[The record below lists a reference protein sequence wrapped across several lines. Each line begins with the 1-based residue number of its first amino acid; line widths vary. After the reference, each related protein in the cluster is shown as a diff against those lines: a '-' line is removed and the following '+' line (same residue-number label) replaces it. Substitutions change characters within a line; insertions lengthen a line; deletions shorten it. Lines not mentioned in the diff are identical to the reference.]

1 MMKNVLVRLQEYRA
15 QANGAEKGLVR
26 YLMEKPEEAVRLSIH
41 VLAERTYT
49 SAATVIRLCR
59 KLGFKGYKDFTI
71 SLNYELALRSEVRGD
86 ISTEIGKEDRLQDIV
101 DKVTY
106 RSIQALEDTR
116 KLVDL
121 DELQLCVDV
130 LERAATVGL
139 FGIGSSLLAAR
150 DMYLKF
156 LRLNKPCVCNDDL
169 HSQIVCARNL
179 SSGDGAVI
187 FSYSGLTREMITC
200 ARVLKEQ
207 NVPVITVT
215 RFAENELTRLAD
227 YKLYVSAR
235 ELLVRTAATS
245 SRISQLNMIDI
256 LFTAYVKKNYDR
268 DIARLKGNMISKDI
282 TSIKKSEGGTVHDT
296 SCNV

>member
-1 MMKNVLVRLQEYRA
+1 MKNVLVRLQEYRL
-15 QANGAEKGLVR
+15 QANGAEKGLVQC
-26 YLMEKPEEAVRLSIH
+26 LLEKPEEVAGLSIH

-49 SAATVIRLCR
+49 SAATIIRLCR
-59 KLGFKGYKDFTI
+59 KLGFNGYKDFTI
-71 SLNYELALRSEVRGD
+71 SLNYELALRSEARKD
-86 ISTEIGKEDRLQDIV
+86 ISTEIRREDRLKDIV

-121 DELQLCVDV
+121 DELQMCVDT
-130 LERAATVGL
+130 LDQAKTIGL

-156 LRLNKPCVCNDDL
+156 LRLNKPCICNDDL

-179 SSGDGAVI
+179 SAGDAAVI
-187 FSYSGLTREMITC
+187 FSYSGQTREMLTC
-200 ARVLKEQ
+200 ARILKEQ
-207 NVPVITVT
+207 NVAVITVT

-227 YKLYVSAR
+227 GKLYVSAK

-245 SRISQLNMIDI
+245 SRISQLNIIDI
-256 LFTAYVKKNYDR
+256 LFTAFVKNNYVR
-268 DIARLKGNMISKDI
+268 DIARLKRNVISKDI
-282 TSIKKSEGGTVHDT
+282 T
-296 SCNV
+296 

>member
-1 MMKNVLVRLQEYRA
+1 MKNVLVRLQEYRP

-26 YLMEKPEEAVRLSIH
+26 YLLEKPEEAVKLSVH

-49 SAATVIRLCR
+49 SAATIIRLCK
-59 KLGFKGYKDFTI
+59 KLGFSGYKDFTI
-71 SLNYELALRSEVRGD
+71 SLNYELARRSEARKD
-86 ISTEIGKEDRLQDIV
+86 ISTEIRKEDRLMDIV

-116 KLVDL
+116 KLVDF
-121 DELQLCVDV
+121 DELQMCVDT
-130 LERAATVGL
+130 LERAATIGL
-139 FGIGSSLLAAR
+139 FGIGSSLLAAK

-156 LRLNKPCVCNDDL
+156 LRLNKPCICNDDL
-169 HSQIVCARNL
+169 HSQILCARNL

-200 ARVLKEQ
+200 ARILKEQ

-215 RFAENELTRLAD
+215 RFSENELTRIAD
-227 YKLYVSAR
+227 CKLYVSAK

-245 SRISQLNMIDI
+245 SRISQLNIIDI
-256 LFTAYVKKNYDR
+256 LFTAYVKNNYDR
-268 DIARLKGNMISKDI
+268 DIARLKSNVIPKDL
-282 TSIKKSEGGTVHDT
+282 T
-296 SCNV
+296 

>member
-86 ISTEIGKEDRLQDIV
+86 ISTEIGKEDRIQDIV

>member
-1 MMKNVLVRLQEYRA
+1 MELFMKNVLVRLQEYKI
-15 QANGAEKGLVR
+15 QANGAEKGLVH
-26 YLMEKPEEAVRLSIH
+26 YLLKRPEEAAGLSIH

-49 SAATVIRLCR
+49 SAATIIRLCK
-59 KLGFKGYKDFTI
+59 KLGFGGYKDFTM
-71 SLNYELALRSEVRGD
+71 SLNYELALRSEVRKD
-86 ISTEIGKEDRLQDIV
+86 ISTEIQKEDRLKDIV

-121 DELQLCVDV
+121 DELQMCVDM
-130 LERAATVGL
+130 LEKAKTVGL

-150 DMYLKF
+150 DMYLKL
-156 LRLNKPCVCNDDL
+156 LRLNKPCICNDDL

-179 SSGDGAVI
+179 SSGDGAVV
-187 FSYSGLTREMITC
+187 FSYSGLTKEMITC
-200 ARVLKEQ
+200 ARILKEQ

-227 YKLYVSAR
+227 GKLYVSAK

-245 SRISQLNMIDI
+245 SRISQLNVIDI
-256 LFTAYVKKNYDR
+256 LFTAYVKNNYDR
-268 DIARLKGNMISKDI
+268 DIARLKSNVISKDI
-282 TSIKKSEGGTVHDT
+282 TSF
-296 SCNV
+296 